1 MSVFGLFIGFVLA
14 IGLGVF
20 WIWLMGTLIKA
31 ATGNS
36 KWFGVLMVIP
46 VVSFITLIVF
56 GLQSHSDLL
65 EEESEP
71 AERKK
76 TA

>member
-1 MSVFGLFIGFVLA
+1 
-14 IGLGVF
+14 
-20 WIWLMGTLIKA
+20 MGTLIKA

-65 EEESEP
+65 DEESVPVE
-71 AERKK
+71 KK
-76 TA
+76 RAA

>member
-1 MSVFGLFIGFVLA
+1 MNALGIFIGFVFA
-14 IGLGVF
+14 VGLGVF

-71 AERKK
+71 AAKK
-76 TA
+76 MAS